1 MIYAFKNALSL
12 LQWFFI
18 ILLKHIKAMTLD
30 KGFLEGALVKVVN
43 EVITMK

>member
-18 ILLKHIKAMTLD
+18 ILLKHMKTMTLD

>member
-12 LQWFFI
+12 PQWFFI
-18 ILLKHIKAMTLD
+18 ILLKHMKTMTLD
-30 KGFLEGALVKVVN
+30 KGFLKGALVKVVN